1 MMRWFI
7 SRFII
12 KDSQHRPHPNYNYL
26 ATAFRSATIARMGH
40 TTRII
45 SLVLGLIV
53 SGCQSSTM
61 PPSPSGPPPASA
73 PWEELFNGRDLTG
86 WTPLGPAHWRVED
99 GVIVGTQDGNPD
111 LHGLL
116 TTNRSYKNFELVL
129 DFNLEEHGKYNS
141 GVYLRNE
148 PGVEQQTG
156 YQVNIG
162 RGVIGEYCG
171 GLYRKGW
178 LGKGDEKDTIRKPNQ
193 WNTLHIIADG
203 PHIQV
208 DLNGVR
214 VVDYT
219 ETSNDPKLL
228 AAGVIGLQTYGAEHH
243 AGWVKF
249 RNIKLREIGKLQ

>member
-1 MMRWFI
+1 MEHAT
-7 SRFII
+7 RFLIVVI
-12 KDSQHRPHPNYNYL
+12 
-26 ATAFRSATIARMGH
+26 
-40 TTRII
+40 
-45 SLVLGLIV
+45 GLIAI
-53 SGCQSSTM
+53 GCAGDS
-61 PPSPSGPPPASA
+61 PASSA
-73 PWEELFNGRDLTG
+73 PDSIRANQDFQQLFNGHDLSG

-99 GVIVGTQDGNPD
+99 GVIVGTQDGDPD

-116 TTNRSYKNFELVL
+116 TTDQQYKNFELYIE
-129 DFNLEEHGKYNS
+129 FNLEEHGKYNS

-148 PGVEQQTG
+148 PGVERQTG

-162 RGVIGEYCG
+162 RGVVGEYCG

-193 WNTLHIIADG
+193 WNSLHIVADG
-203 PHIQV
+203 PHILV

-219 ETSNDPKLL
+219 ENGDDPKLQ
-228 AAGVIGLQTYGAEHH
+228 APGVIGLQTYGAEHF

-249 RNIKLREIGKLQ
+249 RKIKLREIHSSH

>member
-1 MMRWFI
+1 
-7 SRFII
+7 
-12 KDSQHRPHPNYNYL
+12 
-26 ATAFRSATIARMGH
+26 MGH
-40 TTRII
+40 TTRAIFLAL
-45 SLVLGLIV
+45 SLIA
-53 SGCQSSTM
+53 SGCQSSTP

-73 PWEELFNGRDLTG
+73 RWEEICNGRDLTG
-86 WTPLGPAHWRVED
+86 WTPLGPAHWRIED
-99 GVIVGTQDGNPD
+99 GVIVGTQDGDPS

-116 TTNRSYKNFELVL
+116 TTTRTFKDFELYL

-162 RGVIGEYCG
+162 RGIIGEYCG

-178 LGKGDEKDTIRKPNQ
+178 LGKGDENDTIRKPGQ

-203 PHIQV
+203 PHILV

-219 ETSNDPKLL
+219 ETSDDPKLL
-228 AAGVIGLQTYGAEHH
+228 APGVIGLQTYGAEHH

-249 RNIKLREIGKLQ
+249 RNIKLRKIRKLQ